1 MLFGTLE
8 CYGLLMATL
17 ILVYISAATYNVAA
31 DSYSIAAIFNIAAI
45 DSKKHN

>member
-17 ILVYISAATYNVAA
+17 ILVLS
-31 DSYSIAAIFNIAAI
+31 SIMGVGFRV
-45 DSKKHN
+45 